1 MTMFLRGFIF
11 LLLSGVV
18 LSSWAEEPKTL
29 EQRFSY
35 AIGYTFARQMKQQP
49 VKLDAAL
56 LSASID
62 DVMHDRPARMSEE
75 EMSAAIAEGKQ
86 AIVDARK
93 EKAKLNLEQGN
104 KFLEK
109 NKTAPGVVTLP
120 SGLQYVELEA
130 GNGNP
135 PGPNDSVAVHYRGT
149 FIDGRE
155 FDSSRQHGD
164 APINFRPVQVIPGFR
179 EALTKMKPGSKWRI
193 FVPSE
198 LAYGAEGMPPGIPP
212 NTALIFDIELISIQP
227 ATSGQTQGGGAAGD
241 PGR

>member
-1 MTMFLRGFIF
+1 MTMFLRGLVF
-11 LLLSGVV
+11 LLLSGMVF
-18 LSSWAEEPKTL
+18 SSWAEEPKTL

-49 VKLDAAL
+49 VQLDAAM

-62 DVMHDRPARMSEE
+62 DAMSDRPARMTEE
-75 EMSAAIAEGKQ
+75 EMTAAITEGKQ

-93 EKAKLNLEQGN
+93 ETARRNLEQGN

-109 NKTAPGVVTLP
+109 NKQEPGVVTLP
-120 SGLQYVELEA
+120 SGLQYAELQA
-130 GNGNP
+130 GKGNP
-135 PGPNDSVAVHYRGT
+135 PGLNDTVAVHYRGT

-155 FDSSRQHGD
+155 FDNSHRHGD
-164 APINFRPVQVIPGFR
+164 APINFRPEQVIPGFR

-212 NTALIFDIELISIQP
+212 NTALIFDIDLVSIQP
-227 ATSGQTQGGGAAGD
+227 AMSGQAQGGSAADGS
-241 PGR
+241 GK